1 MTNKN
6 AERQYSFGA
15 NFEEKKF
22 SKCNLLRQS
31 KKISI
36 IIRNETTKR
45 NFLNLGKNQ

>member
-1 MTNKN
+1 MQNGSTVLVPICH
-6 AERQYSFGA
+6 Y
-15 NFEEKKF
+15 FEEKKF